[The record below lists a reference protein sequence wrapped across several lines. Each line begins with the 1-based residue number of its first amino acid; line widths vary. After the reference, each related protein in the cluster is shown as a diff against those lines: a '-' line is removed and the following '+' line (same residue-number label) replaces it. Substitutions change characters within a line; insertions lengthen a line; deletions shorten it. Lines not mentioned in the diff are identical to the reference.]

1 MDVLQDE
8 TDKYFYSLLGEFDM
22 YLLGTVTSGKKKKKK
37 TKIRKDTDVVISTTA
52 KIDVTYI
59 TCSVVPTMEE

>member
-22 YLLGTVTSGKKKKKK
+22 HLLGTVTSGKKKT